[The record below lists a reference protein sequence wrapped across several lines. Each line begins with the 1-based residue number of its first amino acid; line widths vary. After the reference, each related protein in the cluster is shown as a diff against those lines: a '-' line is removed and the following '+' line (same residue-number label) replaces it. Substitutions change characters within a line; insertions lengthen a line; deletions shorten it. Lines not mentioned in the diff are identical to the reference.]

1 MKKFLAILMA
11 AVMLLAVVSVGV
23 AEEPTYAK
31 SSEYDASGDAP
42 FTLYFTSP
50 ATPTPPQCTPSRR
63 PLRLCPAAP

>member
-42 FTLYFTSP
+42 FTPLLH
-50 ATPTPPQCTPSRR
+50 
-63 PLRLCPAAP
+63 LRLRHWRLPHHCNVRLPGGR